1 MLFCIMLSGNLSAVR
16 EGHLERGNTMK
27 GVCGVANIVAQ
38 EAGVAV
44 VNKVGLRGKDPA
56 FGVALL

>member
-1 MLFCIMLSGNLSAVR
+1 M
-16 EGHLERGNTMK
+16 ERGNTMK